1 MFRHSEILTFRK
13 VRLPT
18 LLFIDIFIVLLL
30 FRHLFATQMEGNIVD
45 PGLTD
50 LTDYGAGSTE
60 KKNTYIAAVLIVA
73 RIVMLDDTV
82 LSLKTLV
89 HFR

>member
-30 FRHLFATQMEGNIVD
+30 FRPLFVTQMEGNIVD

-50 LTDYGAGSTE
+50 LTDYGRARL
-60 KKNTYIAAVLIVA
+60 KKC
-73 RIVMLDDTV
+73 R
-82 LSLKTLV
+82 
-89 HFR
+89 F